1 MILRNL
7 INSTGW
13 NINICQKA
21 DKNMISAVSCK
32 SICSNSL
39 GFCTQT
45 KMMQSPAI
53 DFFLPKR
60 FFISKMCIFFH
71 IYNLETLYFHNIA
84 MFFINRQ
91 PVNFSPGSSYLTQSY
106 RLSALMFNHMPP
118 HGQRASCLIRLN
130 LPGPVTLL
138 CTGPAGRHWTSAGW
152 QRTMPAAGDL
162 KTCHFLSMAMADKS
176 VCTQE

>member
-7 INSTGW
+7 INSGW

-21 DKNMISAVSCK
+21 DKNMISAVGCK
-32 SICSNSL
+32 SIRSNAL

-53 DFFLPKR
+53 DSFLPKR
-60 FFISKMCIFFH
+60 FFISKMCIFFR
-71 IYNLETLYFHNIA
+71 IYNLEMLYFHNIA
-84 MFFINRQ
+84 MFIVNRQ

-118 HGQRASCLIRLN
+118 HGQRVSCLIRLN
-130 LPGPVTLL
+130 LPGPLYGASRETLDICWL
-138 CTGPAGRHWTSAGW
+138 TENNAHCWWSKDMPFPVYGNGR
-152 QRTMPAAGDL
+152 
-162 KTCHFLSMAMADKS
+162 
-176 VCTQE
+176 